1 MKKLLSAFVSVLM
14 LMSLSCAG
22 ETSADDQAEEDLV
35 SAATADTR
43 FSAEDGALLKSYL
56 LGRPVETDLSG
67 KNYDLNGNGRWD
79 VFDLCLLKEQ
89 IEAQPAEEPQSD
101 TIVVY
106 FSRTGNT
113 EKIAD
118 YLLEITGADSYVI
131 QAAVPYSD
139 EDIAYNNSSCRAD
152 QEQNDKTVRPEIADP
167 ISSLDGYDT
176 VFLGYPIWWGEEPR
190 IIDTFLESYDFS
202 EKTVIPFCTSG
213 SSGISVSEKN
223 IAALVPIGEQLAG
236 KRFSASASKDEVQ
249 QWYDSLP
256 LTKEETEMKLN
267 ITVNGQDLTAT
278 LADSTA
284 AKELAQK
291 LESGAVT
298 VELGEYGGFEKVGAL
313 PWSLTRSDEST
324 VTQAGDIM
332 LYQGSQI
339 TIFYG
344 SNSWSYTPL
353 GHVDGLSQEEL
364 SEILGQGDVSA
375 ELSIKK

>member
-1 MKKLLSAFVSVLM
+1 L
-14 LMSLSCAG
+14 
-22 ETSADDQAEEDLV
+22 EI
-35 SAATADTR
+35 
-43 FSAEDGALLKSYL
+43 
-56 LGRPVETDLSG
+56 
-67 KNYDLNGNGRWD
+67 YDL
-79 VFDLCLLKEQ
+79 
-89 IEAQPAEEPQSD
+89 
-101 TIVVY
+101 
-106 FSRTGNT
+106 
-113 EKIAD
+113 
-118 YLLEITGADSYVI
+118 
-131 QAAVPYSD
+131 
-139 EDIAYNNSSCRAD
+139 
-152 QEQNDKTVRPEIADP
+152 
-167 ISSLDGYDT
+167 
-176 VFLGYPIWWGEEPR
+176 
-190 IIDTFLESYDFS
+190 S

>member
-22 ETSADDQAEEDLV
+22 ETSADDQAEEDLA

-43 FSAEDGALLKSYL
+43 FSAEDGALLQSYL

-152 QEQNDKTVRPEIADP
+152 QEQNDKTVRPEIADRKITDAWDEFLVGIP
-167 ISSLDGYDT
+167 TERLDC
-176 VFLGYPIWWGEEPR
+176 L
-190 IIDTFLESYDFS
+190 
-202 EKTVIPFCTSG
+202 
-213 SSGISVSEKN
+213 
-223 IAALVPIGEQLAG
+223 AAL
-236 KRFSASASKDEVQ
+236 RDR
-249 QWYDSLP
+249 Y
-256 LTKEETEMKLN
+256 KLYLLSN
-267 ITVNGQDLTAT
+267 TNRCHWT
-278 LADSTA
+278 LATNDLFLYHGLTVDYYFEKIYLSYKMGMLKPESAIFEAAIKDAGIKPAETLFIDDSEANCQTA
-284 AKELAQK
+284 AKLGLRTFHSTAPGDWMK
-291 LESGAVT
+291 L
-298 VELGEYGGFEKVGAL
+298 F
-313 PWSLTRSDEST
+313 
-324 VTQAGDIM
+324 Q
-332 LYQGSQI
+332 
-339 TIFYG
+339 
-344 SNSWSYTPL
+344 
-353 GHVDGLSQEEL
+353 QED
-364 SEILGQGDVSA
+364 QQDA
-375 ELSIKK
+375 AAH

>member
-43 FSAEDGALLKSYL
+43 FSAEDGALLQSYL

-139 EDIAYNNSSCRAD
+139 EDIAYNNSSCRAN

-190 IIDTFLESYDFS
+190 IIDTFLESYDLS

-256 LTKEETEMKLN
+256 LTKEETEIKLN

>member
-1 MKKLLSAFVSVLM
+1 MNKLLSAFVSVLM

-22 ETSADDQAEEDLV
+22 ETSADDQAEEELV

-43 FSAEDGALLKSYL
+43 FSAEDGALLQSYL

-101 TIVVY
+101 MIVVY

-113 EKIAD
+113 EKIAN

-190 IIDTFLESYDFS
+190 IIDTFLESYDLS

>member
-22 ETSADDQAEEDLV
+22 ETSADDQAEEELV

-43 FSAEDGALLKSYL
+43 FSAEDGALLQSYL

-113 EKIAD
+113 EKIAN

-190 IIDTFLESYDFS
+190 IIDTFLESYDLS

>member
-22 ETSADDQAEEDLV
+22 ETSADDQAEEELV

-43 FSAEDGALLKSYL
+43 FSAEDGALLQSYL

-89 IEAQPAEEPQSD
+89 IEVQPAEEPQSD

-113 EKIAD
+113 EKIAN

-152 QEQNDKTVRPEIADP
+152 QEQNDKTVRPEIAAP

-190 IIDTFLESYDFS
+190 IIDTFLESYDLS

>member
-43 FSAEDGALLKSYL
+43 FSAEDGALLQSYL

-139 EDIAYNNSSCRAD
+139 EDIAYNNSSCRAN

-190 IIDTFLESYDFS
+190 IIDTFLESYDLS

-298 VELGEYGGFEKVGAL
+298 VELAEYGGFEKVGAL

>member
-22 ETSADDQAEEDLV
+22 ETSADDQAEEDLA

-43 FSAEDGALLKSYL
+43 FSAEDGALLQSYL

-190 IIDTFLESYDFS
+190 IIDTFLESYDLS

-267 ITVNGQDLTAT
+267 ITVNGQELTAT
-278 LADSTA
+278 LADSSA

-291 LESGAVT
+291 LESGSVT

>member
-22 ETSADDQAEEDLV
+22 ETSAENQAEEDLV

-43 FSAEDGALLKSYL
+43 FSAEDGALLQSYL

-89 IEAQPAEEPQSD
+89 IEPQPAEDPQSD

-113 EKIAD
+113 EKIAN

-139 EDIAYNNSSCRAD
+139 EDIAYNNSSCRAN

-190 IIDTFLESYDFS
+190 IIDTFLESYDLS

-298 VELGEYGGFEKVGAL
+298 VELAEYGGFEKVGAL

>member
-43 FSAEDGALLKSYL
+43 FSAEDGALLQSYL

-190 IIDTFLESYDFS
+190 IIDTFLESYDLS

-278 LADSTA
+278 LADSSA

-324 VTQAGDIM
+324 VTQVGDIM

>member
-43 FSAEDGALLKSYL
+43 FSAEDGALLQSYL

-113 EKIAD
+113 EKIAN

-190 IIDTFLESYDFS
+190 IIDTFLESYDLS

>member
-43 FSAEDGALLKSYL
+43 FSAEDGALLQSYL

-190 IIDTFLESYDFS
+190 IIDTFLESYDLS

>member
-43 FSAEDGALLKSYL
+43 FSAEDGALLQSYL

-113 EKIAD
+113 EKIAN

-139 EDIAYNNSSCRAD
+139 EDIAYNNSSCRAN

-190 IIDTFLESYDFS
+190 IIDTFLESYDLS
-202 EKTVIPFCTSG
+202 GKTVIPFCTSG

-256 LTKEETEMKLN
+256 LTKEETDMKLN
-267 ITVNGQDLTAT
+267 IKVNGQDLTAT
-278 LADSTA
+278 LADSSA

-298 VELGEYGGFEKVGAL
+298 VELAEYGGFEKVGAL

>member
-22 ETSADDQAEEDLV
+22 ETSADDQAEADQV
-35 SAATADTR
+35 SAATADTG
-43 FSAEDGALLKSYL
+43 FSAEDGGLLQSYL

-190 IIDTFLESYDFS
+190 IIDTFLESYDLS

-353 GHVDGLSQEEL
+353 GHVDGLFQEEL

>member
-22 ETSADDQAEEDLV
+22 ETSADDQAEEELV

-43 FSAEDGALLKSYL
+43 FSAEDGALLQSYL

-190 IIDTFLESYDFS
+190 IIDTFLESYDLS

-278 LADSTA
+278 LADSSA

>member
-22 ETSADDQAEEDLV
+22 ETSADDQAEEELV

-43 FSAEDGALLKSYL
+43 FSAEDGALLQSYL

-67 KNYDLNGNGRWD
+67 KNYDLNGNDRWD

-113 EKIAD
+113 EKIAN

-190 IIDTFLESYDFS
+190 IIDTFLESYDLS

-213 SSGISVSEKN
+213 SSGISVSEK
-223 IAALVPIGEQLAG
+223 I
-236 KRFSASASKDEVQ
+236 
-249 QWYDSLP
+249 
-256 LTKEETEMKLN
+256 
-267 ITVNGQDLTAT
+267 
-278 LADSTA
+278 
-284 AKELAQK
+284 
-291 LESGAVT
+291 
-298 VELGEYGGFEKVGAL
+298 
-313 PWSLTRSDEST
+313 
-324 VTQAGDIM
+324 
-332 LYQGSQI
+332 
-339 TIFYG
+339 
-344 SNSWSYTPL
+344 
-353 GHVDGLSQEEL
+353 
-364 SEILGQGDVSA
+364 
-375 ELSIKK
+375 

>member
-43 FSAEDGALLKSYL
+43 FSAEDGALLQSYL

-89 IEAQPAEEPQSD
+89 IEAQPAEETQSD

-113 EKIAD
+113 EKIAN

-139 EDIAYNNSSCRAD
+139 EDIAYNNSSCRAN

-190 IIDTFLESYDFS
+190 IIDTFLESYDLS

-256 LTKEETEMKLN
+256 LTKEETEVKLN

-278 LADSTA
+278 LADSSA

-298 VELGEYGGFEKVGAL
+298 VELAEYGGFEKVGAL

>member
-22 ETSADDQAEEDLV
+22 ETSADDQAEEDLA

-43 FSAEDGALLKSYL
+43 FSAEDGALLQSYL

-190 IIDTFLESYDFS
+190 IIDTFLESYDLS

-267 ITVNGQDLTAT
+267 ITVNGQELTAT
-278 LADSTA
+278 LADSSA

-291 LESGAVT
+291 LESGSVT

-375 ELSIKK
+375 EISIKK

>member
-35 SAATADTR
+35 SAAADTR
-43 FSAEDGALLKSYL
+43 FSAEDGALLQSYL

-139 EDIAYNNSSCRAD
+139 EDIAYNNSSCRAN

-190 IIDTFLESYDFS
+190 IIDTFLESYDLS

-256 LTKEETEMKLN
+256 LTKEETEVKLN

-278 LADSTA
+278 LADSSA

-298 VELGEYGGFEKVGAL
+298 VELAEYGGFEKVGAL

-353 GHVDGLSQEEL
+353 GHIDGLSQEEL

>member
-43 FSAEDGALLKSYL
+43 FSDEDGALLQSYL

-89 IEAQPAEEPQSD
+89 IKAQPAEEPQSD

-113 EKIAD
+113 EKIAN

-139 EDIAYNNSSCRAD
+139 EDIAYNNSSCRAN

-190 IIDTFLESYDFS
+190 IIDTFLESYDLS

-256 LTKEETEMKLN
+256 LTKEETEVKLN

-298 VELGEYGGFEKVGAL
+298 VELAEYGGFEKVGAL

>member
-1 MKKLLSAFVSVLM
+1 MKKLLSALVSVLM

-22 ETSADDQAEEDLV
+22 ETSADDQAEEDQV

-43 FSAEDGALLKSYL
+43 FSAEDGALLQSYL

-113 EKIAD
+113 EKIAN

-139 EDIAYNNSSCRAD
+139 EDIAYSNSSCRAD

-190 IIDTFLESYDFS
+190 IIDTFLESYDLS

-256 LTKEETEMKLN
+256 LTKEETEVKLN
-267 ITVNGQDLTAT
+267 ITVNGQDLTAS
-278 LADSTA
+278 LADSSA

-298 VELGEYGGFEKVGAL
+298 VELAEYGGFEKVGAL

>member
-43 FSAEDGALLKSYL
+43 FSAEDGALLQSYL

-139 EDIAYNNSSCRAD
+139 EDIAYNNSSCRAN

-190 IIDTFLESYDFS
+190 IIDTFLESYDLS